1 MTIGNTSRTSI
12 TVHWENLSPLINN
25 TVLYYIA
32 YAHDGNL
39 SSAAVVS
46 GNLNTSNV
54 MGLLP
59 YTEYQVRIIGI
70 NSLGQTYNSS
80 NVTALT
86 EEGSK

>member
-46 GNLNTSNV
+46 GSLNTSNV
-54 MGLLP
+54 LGLLP

-70 NSLGQTYNSS
+70 NRLGQPYNSS

-86 EEGSK
+86 EEGGK